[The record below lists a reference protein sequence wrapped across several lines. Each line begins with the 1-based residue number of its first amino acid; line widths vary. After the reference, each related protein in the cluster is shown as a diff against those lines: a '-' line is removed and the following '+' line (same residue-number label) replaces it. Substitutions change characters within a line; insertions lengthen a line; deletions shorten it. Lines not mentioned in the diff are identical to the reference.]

1 MTILIVEDEP
11 RTAIDLANTVREVEP
26 SAEILHII
34 DSIDGTVR
42 YLREHPAPDLIFM
55 DIELADGQS
64 FEIFRLTEVHSPVV
78 FCTAYDA
85 FALQAF
91 QTNGIDYL
99 LKPFDT
105 RGVRRAI
112 DKVRSLAAFYRRPA
126 ANELARVAEQIRT
139 VKRTSFLVSFQG
151 KYFPVQLA
159 DIAFFT
165 VLGESVW
172 LYTFKGDSYYLPH
185 SLEEL
190 ESMAG
195 DEQFYRVNRQ
205 YLVNFDAIREVEQG
219 FGRKLTVKLLVKTPD
234 PVIVSKAKAGN
245 FLRWMNR

>member
-1 MTILIVEDEP
+1 MKILIVEDEP
-11 RTAIDLANTVREVEP
+11 RTAVDLANTVREVEP
-26 SAEILHII
+26 SAEILHIT
-34 DSIDGTVR
+34 DSIESTVR
-42 YLREHPAPDLIFM
+42 YLHEHPAPDLIFM

-64 FEIFRLTEVHSPVV
+64 FEIFRLTEVRSPVV

-85 FALQAF
+85 YALQAF
-91 QTNGIDYL
+91 QTSGIDYL
-99 LKPFDT
+99 LKPFDA

-126 ANELARVAEQIRT
+126 AGQLVQVAEQMRT
-139 VKRTSFLVSFQG
+139 AQRTSFLVSFQG

-165 VLGESVW
+165 VLGESAW
-172 LYTFKGDSYYLPH
+172 LYTFKGERYYLPH
-185 SLEEL
+185 TLEEL

-195 DEQFYRVNRQ
+195 SGQFYRVNRQ

-219 FGRKLTVKLLVKTPD
+219 FARKLTVRLSVKTPD
-234 PVIVSKAKAGN
+234 PVTVSKARAGE